1 MKRFIPLG
9 IFFVVVLL
17 LAVGL
22 TRDPG
27 KLPSALIDKP
37 LPQFVLPELYLPEQ
51 MVHSDELAGEPWV
64 LNIWASW
71 CVACVAEHQ
80 VFLDWKQQDPNLR
93 LVGLNYKDDSTQ
105 AKQWL
110 QRLGGSPYHRIAVDQ
125 KGSLGIDLGIYG
137 VPETF
142 IVSAD
147 NFILHRFAGSVTAAD
162 VQELLAPLLEQER
175 AR

>member
-9 IFFVVVLL
+9 IFLVIVMV

-22 TRDPG
+22 TRDPA

-37 LPQFVLPELYLPEQ
+37 LPQFTLPGLYQPEQ
-51 MVHSDELAGEPWV
+51 VVVSDELGGEPWV

-80 VFLDWKQQDPNLR
+80 VFLDWKQADPALR
-93 LVGLNYKDDSTQ
+93 LVGLNYKDDTTQ

-110 QRLGGSPYHRIAVDQ
+110 QRLGGSPYDHIAVDQ
-125 KGSLGIDLGIYG
+125 VGSLGIDLGIYG

-147 NFILHRFAGSVTAAD
+147 NFILHRFAGSVTEQD

>member
-9 IFFVVVLL
+9 IFFVVVILL
-17 LAVGL
+17 GVGL

-37 LPQFVLPELYLPEQ
+37 LPSFSLPELYEAEKI
-51 MVHSDELAGEPWV
+51 VHSDQLAGEPWV

-80 VFLDWKQQDPNLR
+80 VFLDWKEQDASLR
-93 LVGLNYKDDSTQ
+93 LVGLNYKDDPVQ

-110 QRLGGSPYHRIAVDQ
+110 QRLGGSPYEQIVVDQ

-147 NFILHRFAGSVTAAD
+147 NFILHRFAGSVTAED
-162 VQELLAPLLEQER
+162 VQELLAPLLKQER
-175 AR
+175 NQ